1 MLQRATVPRTEFVRS
16 AHLAQTEFLISDVDA
31 TKWHVFHERY
41 VLCAVDRASAD
52 VRYRGKIEELFDGC
66 TMLMEPGE
74 AHRNLV
80 VPAPQNF
87 RALFIEPALFEKMA
101 KESGLRKTPY
111 FRNLT
116 TPHPQ
121 LTWAIYRLCESVE
134 TNDTALEQQSRLL
147 QCVRL
152 AFAYI
157 EETRPEPK
165 SGYNHDAITRA
176 QAYLHEHFNEPVSLD
191 ELSAIAG
198 LSPYHL
204 VRSFTRRFGLPP
216 HAYQIHVRVE
226 RARAPLAAG
235 VPLAEVVSSVG
246 FADQSHFTR
255 HFRRIMNTTPAN
267 YASATR

>member
-1 MLQRATVPRTEFVRS
+1 MQQRAIVPRTEFVRS
-16 AHLAQTEFLISDVDA
+16 AQLPQTEFLISDVDA

-52 VRYRGKIEELFDGC
+52 VRYRGKTEQLVDRGM
-66 TMLMEPGE
+66 MLAEPGE

-87 RALFIEPALFEKMA
+87 RVLFIEPALFENMA
-101 KESGLRKTPY
+101 KENGLR
-111 FRNLT
+111 R
-116 TPHPQ
+116 TPHFRDLFVLDTQ
-121 LTWAIYRLCESVE
+121 LKQAIYRLCDSFEAKE
-134 TNDTALEQQSRLL
+134 TALEQQSRLL

-152 AFAYI
+152 ALAYI
-157 EETRPEPK
+157 EETGPAAK

-176 QAYLHEHFNEPVSLD
+176 RAYLHEHFNEPVSLD

-235 VPLAEVVSSVG
+235 VPLAAVAASVG

-255 HFRRIMNTTPAN
+255 HFRRIHNVTPAN
-267 YASATR
+267 YARASR